1 MRVSFRK
8 LIITALAMWV
18 LMPAFAE
25 ETTVTS
31 TLDYTDV
38 RPVNSDDVSPVYLI
52 GAGDV
57 LQISV
62 WKEDGLQQ
70 EVLVRPDGGI
80 DFPLVGELQAGGKS
94 TVELQDEIVK
104 KIKRF
109 IPDAVVTVS
118 VSQIYNNTIYVLG
131 KVARPGQYVAKHY
144 MDVTQALAMA
154 GGLTPYAAASSIK
167 VLRRSGGMSQEV
179 FNFDY
184 GEIEDGENLQ
194 QNIVLK
200 NGDVVIVP

>member
-1 MRVSFRK
+1 MRVSVK
-8 LIITALAMWV
+8 NLIIVAFAMCV
-18 LMPAFAE
+18 LTPAFAE
-25 ETTVTS
+25 EMPATS
-31 TLDYTDV
+31 TLDYADV
-38 RPVNSDDVSPVYLI
+38 TPLSHDDVSPAYLI
-52 GAGDV
+52 GAGDM

-80 DFPLVGELQAGGKS
+80 DFPLVGELQAGGKT
-94 TVELQDEIVK
+94 TVELQAEIVK

-118 VSQIYNNTIYVLG
+118 VFQIYNNTIYVLG

-154 GGLTPYAAASSIK
+154 GGLTPYAATSSIK
-167 VLRRSGGMSQEV
+167 VLRRSGVKQTV
-179 FNFDY
+179 FKFNY

>member
-1 MRVSFRK
+1 MRVSLKK
-8 LIITALAMWV
+8 LSIMALAIFV
-18 LMPAFAE
+18 LSPVFAE
-25 ETTVTS
+25 EAPVTS
-31 TLDYTDV
+31 TLDYGDV
-38 RPVNSDDVSPVYLI
+38 TPLSYDDVSPAYLI

-62 WKEDGLQQ
+62 WKEEGLQQ

-80 DFPLVGELQAGGKS
+80 GFPLVGELQAGGK
-94 TVELQDEIVK
+94 TTEELQAEIVK

-118 VSQIYNNTIYVLG
+118 IFQIYNNTIYVLG
-131 KVARPGQYVAKHY
+131 KVARSGQYVAKHY

-167 VLRRSGGMSQEV
+167 VLRRSGVKQKV
-179 FNFDY
+179 FKFDY

>member
-1 MRVSFRK
+1 MRVSFK
-8 LIITALAMWV
+8 NLIIMAFAICVCT
-18 LMPAFAE
+18 PAFAE
-25 ETTVTS
+25 EAPATS
-31 TLDYTDV
+31 TLDY
-38 RPVNSDDVSPVYLI
+38 DDVTPLSQDDISPAYLI

-57 LQISV
+57 LEISV
-62 WKEDGLQQ
+62 WKEEGLQR

-80 DFPLVGELQAGGKS
+80 DFPLVGELQAGGK
-94 TVELQDEIVK
+94 TTEGLQAEIIK

-118 VSQIYNNTIYVLG
+118 VMQVFNNTIYVLG

-154 GGLTPYAAASSIK
+154 GGLTPYAAAGSIK
-167 VLRRSGGMSQEV
+167 ILRRSGVKQKV
-179 FNFDY
+179 FQFDY
-184 GEIEDGENLQ
+184 GDIEDGENLQ

>member
-1 MRVSFRK
+1 MRMSFKK
-8 LIITALAMWV
+8 LIIAAFAMCV
-18 LMPAFAE
+18 CSSAFAE
-25 ETTVTS
+25 EVPATS

-38 RPVNSDDVSPVYLI
+38 TPLSHDDVSPAYLL
-52 GAGDV
+52 GAGDI
-57 LQISV
+57 LRISV
-62 WKEDGLQQ
+62 WKEEGLQQ
-70 EVLVRPDGGI
+70 DVLVRPDGGI
-80 DFPLVGELQAGGKS
+80 DFPLVGELQAGGK
-94 TVELQDEIVK
+94 TTEELQAEIVK

-118 VSQIYNNTIYVLG
+118 VFEIYNNTIYVLG

-144 MDVTQALAMA
+144 MDVAQALAMA

-167 VLRRSGGMSQEV
+167 VLRRSGVKQTV
-179 FNFDY
+179 FKFDY
-184 GEIEDGENLQ
+184 AEIEDGENLQ